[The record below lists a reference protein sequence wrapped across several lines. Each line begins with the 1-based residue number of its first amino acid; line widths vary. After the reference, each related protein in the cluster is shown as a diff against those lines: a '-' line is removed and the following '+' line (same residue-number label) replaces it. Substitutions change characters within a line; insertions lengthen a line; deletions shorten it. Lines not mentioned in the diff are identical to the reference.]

1 MRVRYRRAHFDV
13 TSRTELDFKKVTTRT
28 PTGTKLCMHRPER
41 RFRRPVCLETA
52 PLTSSKPRASSLAK
66 YERTGSLFG
75 LTDIPMSAL
84 RSRKTFIS
92 PVPCA
97 SSPRTTRRSWH
108 STSVAARR
116 RSATS
121 CAECA
126 TQTTERPYIAGAC
139 PSTSELSL
147 SPMSRASRANA
158 LNAPP
163 APAEARAPVLPVLPS
178 QPPHRSGPDAC
189 SNARAAILSPSR
201 LLRTKQRWLAGSP
214 PLLDRVTRRRRS
226 SVPNQRAQ
234 MQHHSPYRRRR
245 HPSPLT
251 VSNSGV
257 FENIPA
263 QDGAAFLSWLLRR
276 VPAHQLSAV

>member
-1 MRVRYRRAHFDV
+1 
-13 TSRTELDFKKVTTRT
+13 
-28 PTGTKLCMHRPER
+28 MHRPER

-201 LLRTKQRWLAGSP
+201 LLRTARWLSSAPRQSDSP
-214 PLLDRVTRRRRS
+214 STELGAKPTRADAASLAIPPPPPSFSSHRQQQRRLRK
-226 SVPNQRAQ
+226 
-234 MQHHSPYRRRR
+234 
-245 HPSPLT
+245 HPRP
-251 VSNSGV
+251 G
-257 FENIPA
+257 
-263 QDGAAFLSWLLRR
+263 RCR
-276 VPAHQLSAV
+276 VP

>member
-13 TSRTELDFKKVTTRT
+13 TSRTDQLDFKKVTTRT

-66 YERTGSLFG
+66 YERTVSLFG

-97 SSPRTTRRSWH
+97 SNPRTTRRSWH

-178 QPPHRSGPDAC
+178 QPPHHRSHHIAVGPTPAATLARPTFRHPVFFVR
-189 SNARAAILSPSR
+189 SN
-201 LLRTKQRWLAGSP
+201 AGSP
-214 PLLDRVTRRRRS
+214 ALLRS
-226 SVPNQRAQ
+226 S
-234 MQHHSPYRRRR
+234 
-245 HPSPLT
+245 T
-251 VSNSGV
+251 
-257 FENIPA
+257 E
-263 QDGAAFLSWLLRR
+263 
-276 VPAHQLSAV
+276 